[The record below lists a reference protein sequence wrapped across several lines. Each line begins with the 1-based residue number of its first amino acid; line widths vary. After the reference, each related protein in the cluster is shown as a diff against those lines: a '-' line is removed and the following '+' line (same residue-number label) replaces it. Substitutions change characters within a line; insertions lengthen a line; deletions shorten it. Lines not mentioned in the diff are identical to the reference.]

1 MYGVKSSGNQAERAL
16 REVAKLST
24 NEYPEVNEIIQ
35 NDVYVDDCLTGENS
49 TNLAMQRADE
59 IEIVLSRGGFSLK
72 GFTFSKQKPQESISK
87 DNESMNV
94 AGLKWFPEVD
104 EISLDVTELNFNKKY
119 RGKKVL
125 TKDGDKIPA
134 KLTRRQCV
142 SKVAEI
148 YDLTGKITPIT
159 AMMKYD
165 LHELV
170 QRKLDWDDCIP
181 DELRPIWQSNF
192 EMIKEINNIRFNR
205 AVIPNDAVSLDINS
219 VNTADAS
226 KNLACSAIYVRFKK
240 KSGNYSCQLVFS
252 RSKLITSHMSQPR
265 AELFAATLNAHTSH
279 TVKRSLSKYHKDSV
293 NLTDSQ
299 IVLHW
304 LLNKDKQLKLWI
316 RNRVIEI
323 NRFTD
328 LESWFYVK
336 SCDMIADIRTRRR
349 SSLKDV
355 NRDSIWINGYQWMTL
370 ESKLFPTLTIDEIK
384 LNQQEIA
391 AMRKENQGKILKV
404 PETNHE
410 EISTE
415 NYHSNCNISNRVP
428 SEVEER
434 YQYSNYIIDPNKHK
448 FTTVCRILAFIQK
461 FITNLKQSVKTSKN
475 YQTNKEKIVI
485 KTKSDIS
492 TDLSKQEL

>member
-1 MYGVKSSGNQAERAL
+1 
-16 REVAKLST
+16 
-24 NEYPEVNEIIQ
+24 
-35 NDVYVDDCLTGENS
+35 
-49 TNLAMQRADE
+49 
-59 IEIVLSRGGFSLK
+59 
-72 GFTFSKQKPQESISK
+72 
-87 DNESMNV
+87 MNV

-104 EISLDVTELNFNKKY
+104 EISLDVTALNFNKKY

-125 TKDGDKIPA
+125 TKDGDEIPA

-181 DELRPIWQSNF
+181 DKLRPILQSNF

-205 AVIPNDAVSLDINS
+205 AVIPNDGVALDINS
-219 VNTADAS
+219 INTADAS

-252 RSKLITSHMSQPR
+252 RSKLIASHTPQPK

-279 TVKRSLSKYHKDSV
+279 IVKRSLSKYHKDSV
-293 NLTDSQ
+293 NLMDSQ

-304 LLNKDKQLKLWI
+304 LHNKDKQLKLWI
-316 RNRVIEI
+316 GKKVIEI

-336 SCDMIADIRTRRR
+336 SCDMIADI
-349 SSLKDV
+349 
-355 NRDSIWINGYQWMTL
+355 
-370 ESKLFPTLTIDEIK
+370 
-384 LNQQEIA
+384 
-391 AMRKENQGKILKV
+391 
-404 PETNHE
+404 
-410 EISTE
+410 
-415 NYHSNCNISNRVP
+415 
-428 SEVEER
+428 
-434 YQYSNYIIDPNKHK
+434 
-448 FTTVCRILAFIQK
+448 
-461 FITNLKQSVKTSKN
+461 
-475 YQTNKEKIVI
+475 
-485 KTKSDIS
+485 
-492 TDLSKQEL
+492 